1 MAANEELAAMRD
13 VVELAPEG
21 AKAAPARTGP
31 GLSLE
36 IFPPKS
42 EKAENNLWSAL
53 FRLKSLKPDFVSVTC
68 GAGGSTRERT
78 TAIAKTMQARIG
90 VPAAAHLTCVGIG
103 SQGELETILADYWEA
118 GVRRILALRGDQPK
132 DGVPVHAVY
141 RNATELAAAI
151 KAVAP
156 FEVGVAFYPEIHP
169 ESPNLAHEFEVL
181 KAKQAAG
188 ASAAYSQFFFEP
200 ETYLR
205 FRDGAD
211 KAGVTLPLVPGILPP
226 LDFKAAARMA
236 KVCGASVPDTL
247 LERYAAV
254 EGDVLGTRLLSAAY
268 VSDLCSVLKREGVET
283 FHFYTLNQADLT
295 QAIVSGLN
303 LDGLREAA

>member
-1 MAANEELAAMRD
+1 MRD
-13 VVELAPEG
+13 IAEPSSPIARKPVACPG
-21 AKAAPARTGP
+21 A

-42 EKAENNLWSAL
+42 EEAEASLWTTL
-53 FRLKSLKPDFVSVTC
+53 GRLKALKPDFVSVTC
-68 GAGGSTRERT
+68 GAGGATRERT
-78 TAIAKTMQARIG
+78 AGIAKAVSSRIG
-90 VPAAAHLTCVGIG
+90 VPAAAHLTCVGVG
-103 SQGELETILADYWEA
+103 SRAELEATLADYWAA
-118 GVRRILALRGDQPK
+118 GVRRIFALRGDQPK
-132 DGVPVHAVY
+132 DGAPFASAY
-141 RNATELAAAI
+141 RNATELAAAV

-156 FEVGVAFYPEIHP
+156 FEIGVAFYPEIHP
-169 ESPNLAHEFEVL
+169 ESPNLSHEYEVL
-181 KAKQAAG
+181 KAKADAG
-188 ASAAYSQFFFEP
+188 AGAAYSQFFFEP

-211 KAGVTLPLVPGILPP
+211 RAGVTLPLVPGILPP

-236 KVCGASVPDTL
+236 KVCGASVPDAL
-247 LERYAAV
+247 LERFAAIN
-254 EGDVLGTRLLSAAY
+254 GDVLGTRLLSAAY

-295 QAIVSGLN
+295 QAVVSALN